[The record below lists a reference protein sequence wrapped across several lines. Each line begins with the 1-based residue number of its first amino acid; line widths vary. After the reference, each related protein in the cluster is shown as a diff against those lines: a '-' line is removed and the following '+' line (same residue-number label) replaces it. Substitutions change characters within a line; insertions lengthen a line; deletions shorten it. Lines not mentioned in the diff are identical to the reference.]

1 MDLEVAGICLIVLF
15 AVFISLPQ
23 AIYIRLKA
31 PLSLRYVM
39 SGVIGTAAQA
49 LVVFGHWRG
58 ADVTVI
64 RGLIVFAIDY
74 REWSV
79 LLGMGLLSPLWFSI
93 GARRSLREVGSHRAK
108 VLRWVNVVGFALSVG
123 LIVMLLMRY
132 ALKGYYS
139 PRYPSAYYSY
149 LLPLTTAAVLVLAF
163 SRLVL
168 WQPPTRSRWAGF
180 LPRYPAILLM
190 PAVLVVWVVLC
201 TYTRGT
207 YNLWPKTELA
217 SGWVG
222 KGFPLPFYAM
232 WWGPGHVYAGF
243 RLTPYLVDLLL
254 AVVVAWVLAWG
265 TDRPVQKWAVL
276 SLRFRRVLRWMPS
289 IRFRWPKFLPRFP
302 AILLMF
308 AILWLWVTLCTIP
321 RKDSERYQYSDY
333 SAGAV
338 QGVGK
343 GFPFIF
349 VGSKLVPGSVYRDYG
364 FMPVEFLIDLII
376 ALAAAYL
383 LAMGVERLCH
393 RSPKIGHHRSLQ
405 NRPF

>member
-15 AVFISLPQ
+15 VVFLSLPQ
-23 AIYIRLKA
+23 AVYIRLKA

-58 ADVTVI
+58 ADPTAI
-64 RGLIVFAIDY
+64 RGLIVWAIDY
-74 REWSV
+74 RESSV

-93 GARRSLREVGSHRAK
+93 GARRSLGEVGSHRAK

-123 LIVMLLMRY
+123 LIAGLLVIY
-132 ALKGYYS
+132 AGLATYGA
-139 PRYPSAYYSY
+139 PIPI
-149 LLPLTTAAVLVLAF
+149 TTAAVVVLAF
-163 SRLVL
+163 SRVIL

-190 PAVLVVWVVLC
+190 PAVLVVWAVLC
-201 TYTRGT
+201 TYFRGT
-207 YNLWPKTELA
+207 YYLGPRTKLA
-217 SGWVG
+217 SGWIG
-222 KGFPLPFYAM
+222 HGFPLPFYAM
-232 WWGPGHVYAGF
+232 WWGPDPVYTGF

-254 AVVVAWVLAWG
+254 AVVVGWVLAWG

-276 SLRFRRVLRWMPS
+276 SLRFRRVLRWMLSIRFRWLS

-321 RKDSERYQYSDY
+321 QKDSGSHLYSDY
-333 SAGAV
+333 SGGAV
-338 QGVGK
+338 QGVVK

-349 VGSKLVPGSVYRDYG
+349 IGSKIVPGSVYRDYG

-376 ALAAAYL
+376 ALATAYL

-393 RSPKIGHHRSLQ
+393 RSLKTGHERWGGSV
-405 NRPF
+405 